1 MIASFIPSDNQSES
15 KNWQYR
21 IIQHINQSDIQ
32 IDVEPSAMDK
42 YIKDIADACVITHQ
56 EALENLANGS
66 SILIAYDKV
75 METHVSFSGDYYLE
89 LIYQSIIQHHLE
101 VADKY
106 NYPSIEF
113 SAFVYSLKRDLE
125 KEYGLD
131 KVLNHEI
138 SEDDIF
144 SFILNRLNS

>member
-21 IIQHINQSDIQ
+21 IIQYINQSDIQ
-32 IDVEPSAMDK
+32 MDVEPSEMDSF
-42 YIKDIADACVITHQ
+42 IKDIADACVITHQ
-56 EALENLANGS
+56 EALKNLENGS
-66 SILIAYDKV
+66 SFLIAFDKV

-89 LIYQSIIQHHLE
+89 LIYQSIIKHHLE

-113 SAFVYSLKRDLE
+113 SEFVYSLKRVLE
-125 KEYGLD
+125 EQYGLD
-131 KVLNHEI
+131 KVSNQEI
-138 SEDDIF
+138 SEHEVF
-144 SFILNRLNS
+144 SFILDKLN

>member
-21 IIQHINQSDIQ
+21 IIQYINQSDIQ
-32 IDVEPSAMDK
+32 MDIEPSEMDSF
-42 YIKDIADACVITHQ
+42 IKDIADACVITHQ
-56 EALENLANGS
+56 DTLKNLANGAS
-66 SILIAYDKV
+66 FLIAFDKV

-113 SAFVYSLKRDLE
+113 SAFVYSLKRELE
-125 KEYGLD
+125 HEHGLD